1 MLYLSEDVDVF
12 DLYHWLNPPKELTKE
27 YPKLLTTVRGL
38 ENGVHDFQTIKT
50 ERELQN
56 TVAV

>member
-12 DLYHWLNPPKELTKE
+12 DLYHWLKPPKELTKE

-38 ENGVHDFQTIKT
+38 ENGVHD
-50 ERELQN
+50 
-56 TVAV
+56 